1 MLIAYFS
8 SNLDFLIFF
17 CKNDF
22 VIMYNKKESIED
34 YLEKILMLK
43 KNQDLVRAID
53 IATFMSFSKASVS
66 VALKKLKSYGY
77 VTVDEKTGDINL
89 TEEGQRIA
97 EATYERHLVISK
109 ALMQIGVSEE
119 NAYEDACAV
128 EHIIS
133 DETFEALKKIVKK

>member
-1 MLIAYFS
+1 
-8 SNLDFLIFF
+8 
-17 CKNDF
+17 
-22 VIMYNKKESIED
+22 MYNKKESIED

-43 KNQDLVRAID
+43 KDQDLVRAID

-77 VTVDEKTGDINL
+77 VIVDEKTGDIGL

-97 EATYERHLVISK
+97 EATYERHLVVSQ
-109 ALMQIGVSEE
+109 ALMEIGVSEE
-119 NAYEDACAV
+119 TAYEDACAV

-133 DETFEALKKIVKK
+133 DETFDALKKVVKK

>member
-1 MLIAYFS
+1 
-8 SNLDFLIFF
+8 
-17 CKNDF
+17 
-22 VIMYNKKESIED
+22 MYNKKESIED

-43 KNQDLVRAID
+43 KDQELVRAID

-89 TEEGQRIA
+89 TQEGQTIA

-109 ALMQIGVSEE
+109 ALMQIGVKEE
-119 NAYEDACAV
+119 TAYEDACAV

-133 DETFEALKKIVKK
+133 NETFEALKKVMKK

>member
-1 MLIAYFS
+1 
-8 SNLDFLIFF
+8 
-17 CKNDF
+17 
-22 VIMYNKKESIED
+22 MYNKKESIED

-43 KNQDLVRAID
+43 KDQDLVRASD

-89 TEEGQRIA
+89 TEEGQKIA
-97 EATYERHLVISK
+97 EATYERHLVISQ
-109 ALMQIGVSEE
+109 ALMEIGVSEE
-119 NAYEDACAV
+119 TAYEDACAV

-133 DETFEALKKIVKK
+133 DETFEALKKVVKK